1 MSEKHRRR
9 LQWKQ
14 YETELEE
21 ARKLRK
27 QTEEL
32 ELSQKNA
39 LKVQNTFGEQDFTS
53 AMRKLTNAAMLYD
66 RTMPGCVQLTAF
78 ECESMPPHVFKEQ
91 LKLVFGIK
99 LSPPELGALMAYFDK
114 DGAGSIKCSDFVIQF
129 LRSGIEERNRVQKE
143 YRALLKRKE
152 RMLQLKEEERVK
164 KEALRQMSE
173 VDYEFTEA
181 QFDSAL
187 RKLIN
192 MCHSF
197 DGRTLGP
204 AGWKAFESSSL
215 NPSEFKEMMKR
226 TFNIHLNS
234 QELGALVTYFDVEMA
249 GVVSCFHFLNC
260 FVQMRVKI
268 ESFKG
273 KQEEEENLTVYHSQ
287 LKEAYKGRIQRQM
300 ESDSNER
307 NIRPWRSALTPLG
320 NIGGFKAAG
329 KRKVYPKSPNEKL
342 KRRIYAGKVT
352 GKMDLSSKS
361 HWADSPVNLDTLA
374 TQVTS
379 TEDEAVPAGPNDNL
393 LTDFVNKNMSRSGII
408 STDWV
413 DASRPT
419 TGSKSARVPTVVQK
433 IANNDMVKPMTAPKA
448 FDIRL
453 GSIPKEIFKISCKKF
468 EQNIDLH
475 NYSIFYTHR
484 FARIVDVQ

>member
-1 MSEKHRRR
+1 
-9 LQWKQ
+9 
-14 YETELEE
+14 
-21 ARKLRK
+21 
-27 QTEEL
+27 
-32 ELSQKNA
+32 
-39 LKVQNTFGEQDFTS
+39 
-53 AMRKLTNAAMLYD
+53 MRKLTNAAMLYD

-78 ECESMPPHVFKEQ
+78 ECESMLPHVFKEQ

-99 LSPPELGALMAYFDK
+99 LTAPELGALMAYFDK
-114 DGAGSIKCSDFVIQF
+114 DGEGAIRCSDFVIQF

-152 RMLQLKEEERVK
+152 RLLQMKEEERVK
-164 KEALRQMSE
+164 KEALRQMNE
-173 VDYEFTEA
+173 VDYEFSESH
-181 QFDSAL
+181 FDSAL

-204 AGWKAFESSSL
+204 AGWKAFESASL

-226 TFNIHLNS
+226 TFNIHLS
-234 QELGALVTYFDVEMA
+234 SPELGALVTYFDVEMN

-273 KQEEEENLTVYHSQ
+273 RQEEEENLVVYHSQ
-287 LKEAYKGRIQRQM
+287 LKEAYKARIQRQM
-300 ESDSNER
+300 ESDANER

-320 NIGGFKAAG
+320 GIGNYKAAG
-329 KRKVYPKSPNEKL
+329 KRKAYPKAPNEKL
-342 KRRIYAGKVT
+342 KRRIYAGRVT
-352 GKMDLSSKS
+352 GKMDLSTKL
-361 HWADSPVNLDTLA
+361 HWVDASVDLDNIGTA
-374 TQVTS
+374 IGTS
-379 TEDEAVPAGPNDNL
+379 EENAPTVSASDNSNL

-413 DASRPT
+413 DGSRPT
-419 TGSKSARVPTVVQK
+419 TGKNAPTSAI
-433 IANNDMVKPMTAPKA
+433 IAIAPSADVTKLHKAVKA

-453 GSIPKEIFKISCKKF
+453 GSIPKEVLKISCKEF
-468 EQNIDLH
+468 
-475 NYSIFYTHR
+475 
-484 FARIVDVQ
+484 